1 MPVNQLAITG
11 TVLRH
16 PRSRENPAGIA
27 LTSFTL
33 EHRSRQCEAGLQ
45 RDVFCRIV
53 VMACGREL
61 VPMAQSLRQGES
73 IYVAGFL
80 GQQNYRTGEAR
91 LVLHAHSIDR
101 PSDAQY

>member
-1 MPVNQLAITG
+1 LRVPVNQLAIAG
-11 TVLRH
+11 TVLRD

-45 RDVFCRIV
+45 RDVYCRIV

-61 VPMAQSLRQGES
+61 APLARTLSPGETVR
-73 IYVAGFL
+73 VAGFL
-80 GQQNYRTGEAR
+80 CQHNYRAGETR
-91 LVLHAHSIDR
+91 LVLHAHTIDR
-101 PSDAQY
+101 QTA